1 MSHTTPTHNP
11 DSPLPP
17 PLPDPAYVISLTP
30 GHPVIT
36 IWPTHG
42 DALGYLVK
50 LRRQLPSVRSTL
62 HSGLPPALILA
73 LATSPPC
80 TVRDHR
86 LPKAPNS

>member
-17 PLPDPAYVISLTP
+17 PLPDPAYVICLTP

-36 IWPTHG
+36 IWDSKA
-42 DALGYLVK
+42 DALAHLVK
-50 LRRQLPSVRSTL
+50 LRRQHPTIRSTL
-62 HSGLPPALILA
+62 HAGLPPSDFLEAA
-73 LATSPPC
+73 AGPPC